1 LIRDRGPINNLGYG
15 ITSRDLPFNEG
26 ETEGVSRDSGYV
38 SKALDGHPVMRFFA
52 HTAASMAV
60 AGVIGAGLKKGGL
73 KLTEKLQEKLS
84 TTTIKDIGQI
94 RKHLDELQGVK
105 RHIEGVNDPYEALVF
120 RDKDSGELT
129 TGYLGRDSE
138 VHRGLYLTSD
148 EIQQAGRG
156 LTSEPAAVWSLK
168 DDIQKKIIR
177 AGRRMPYEL
186 PALYISQR
194 GLSDQVFGEGENK
207 RKLNWYNPA
216 DVISDFV
223 KTSVSNV
230 ATMVLP
236 FEVAGA
242 GASAGKRS
250 LSTFKN
256 SMQHLN
262 ELSPIKQKSYKGF
275 VDLTELLGEVG
286 HDLASLS
293 NRFLRTASQTSGA
306 FNAAA
311 NALAEQPR
319 IVDSLHKARFGMK
332 EARRRSVQA
341 QESQLKRAGQM
352 AKGFAFGIDD
362 EYGALDAIP
371 AFRGLTQAVKKGRQE
386 FKLFGQGY
394 DAVQSSVKY
403 NQLLSSG
410 VSRDE
415 LQRAMNTIQ
424 SQYSSRFSKLSSQVA
439 ILGGG
444 GPGDKSFNRS
454 DFSLGQQQTEYKKLL
469 ARNLERKGLT
479 TEEAESFATQLR
491 VVGLTKGTDP
501 TNIVSIGR
509 NKITAEGDE
518 YYRQMI
524 DRFKGV
530 KGGKD
535 LAEKFNAL
543 AGTSSSSEAFLRN
556 IIEDS
561 NAQFFSKEFQTLTK
575 NKIANQWNSFYR
587 GDLVDIASSFLKP
600 QKALFHDFVGPLGPG
615 KQEFL
620 QRKTAQSLGLKLKDS
635 TGNIV
640 SNDIVKGHLAKK
652 GYDPNNFVQ
661 LRSFLIERNKMS
673 SGIFNSGFNLFG
685 LKPMLLDE
693 AISSGRFQSK
703 NANEQKVIGDL
714 AKRMALNDPVSKSIG
729 LTRLDGVY
737 KTRSGN
743 VLDFSSIKKT
753 FAGVADFFAS
763 EFHIPIVKLNVADLF
778 GYRSF
783 SEIARR
789 GPLQYSPGMT
799 VQPFGDLAKTKSDF
813 HIWHSTGGFLGTKG
827 KVSTYST
834 DSFSGAV
841 YGNELTGTYR
851 PVPTNSTEM
860 FSRHARLSS
869 GMAGEASYDIS
880 GSSGSKFLDFVL
892 GNSQRARGFKNA
904 MAIDAEQPNSL
915 FGLGKR
921 FLSRNRDINNPRVLG
936 KLISGEEVRYKSG
949 TTYKTMK
956 LDVGGNG
963 LRVIDDAG
971 NAVAGIEESDILR
984 AYNSVRKQS
993 FRSGFSSKFMR
1004 ELEDSNQGLFT
1015 FGPMGS
1021 RVSQVGSPQDMT
1033 SMLDDI
1039 ESALPGMANLI
1050 RQQGLDS
1057 SVVQK
1062 MYSRIRNLRSEAD
1075 LLSRSQL
1082 SGRTPSINTRL
1093 EEIKSETFRFIAQ
1106 SNALIGSGAQSKDE
1120 LFITMQSV
1128 LQNMKKSLPAA
1139 QHAEAQA
1146 AVLSTLFNINAFS
1159 TFKQGIPNMENARQ
1173 AAISFFNMSQ
1183 GQAGQAV
1190 REAISPF
1197 TKGTF
1202 DLIGTN
1208 VRKPFST
1215 FIPQMKRIFG
1225 TAQYELD
1232 DLSTDVLGS
1241 GQRTTFVP
1249 TFGTVFGKNPM
1260 AAIKSALGINT
1271 YSNPEGFSGMS
1282 VPISQGV
1289 ERLNKYF
1296 GTLGMQLDVSKFK
1309 GPLDLYARGM
1319 VAKRVLPIYAAGTT
1333 AMTVDRTIGGMVGE
1347 RDQYGEKVYS
1357 PYFTTKAARGVVE
1370 LQSLVAGLAPGG
1382 MTADEKK
1389 EQLLD
1394 GEVPIRQ
1401 GRFWPLGNTPFQGGK
1416 IMYYRPSWYRKLQGG
1431 ALFTDDTYGSPA
1443 EKFLFYNDISP
1454 LRPLDPYR
1462 FERKHYAD
1470 RPYPVS
1476 GEYFSGPWGPLTSML
1491 NATVGRVLKP
1501 QVSMHDEEVMQALGG
1516 YVPAGQFGAYNTAGY
1531 SFGGYKAGVAGIG
1544 GGGSGPGFTAP
1555 NSSGMQITGQMMG
1568 ANNARYAA
1576 AAGMPLATASN
1587 ITRDAIAGL
1596 NAPLMQMSYGPPK
1609 QRGVMAPPIVPA
1621 GVPMSSGAAGYQM
1634 GEIGYRTQEMLGI
1647 YGFGFSSLREKF
1659 GFGKGDFEPDKAVLQ
1674 SASKAYGTSRA
1685 FWDLN
1690 LGGLGDV
1697 PLTAQGALGNLEFS
1711 EIIRRFIPKDRT
1723 GVDYLNPI
1731 RNTMGQQYPFLPGAE
1746 YFTDF
1751 TRGDPFTKISEGE
1764 LRLPGIGYE
1773 RFNTLY
1779 SDQTGK
1785 YGVLNQLDIL
1795 ADVAPYSQQFKS
1807 VNKLA
1812 EKTITDP
1819 GQRTRLLEIQS
1830 QVAQTTKK
1838 YSFSPYEYKDKTASE
1853 AGMHPTLMRAAKFG
1867 EYIAHRDTLFNTK
1880 FLQKRTAVEDWE
1892 RRNVYG
1898 STFPEWQ
1905 RPFESFIQPM
1915 INRATQRDPLSAAA
1929 ALGFSGSLFGRT
1941 PRAKMF
1947 GSLIGAATGF
1957 TASTLGNAVE
1967 TISGE
1972 RYVPRER
1979 RKELALEEYTDILS
1993 YVKNTRLATMAAQAG
2008 DKAAAFQFGQAAK
2021 RTMYG
2026 ADIYGASVDTLS
2038 LAVPKRKREHFRE
2051 MLNAPVEDRKKI
2063 LSTAGRLERRIYE
2076 AAWGMQVEKRPDL
2089 AEYFERHQLPDA
2101 SWEGWHPNTNMEHVK
2116 IKVGQSMGLE
2126 MSQMG
2131 YYPQQIKEA
2140 TLTNPSYPDFYKKEN
2155 DEDVLYRLRRLMSG
2169 NGISGSITPVMN
2181 PFGSNN
2187 IDISAGVR

>member
-1 LIRDRGPINNLGYG
+1 VIRDRGPIHNLGYG

-26 ETEGVSRDSGYV
+26 ETEGVSPNSGYV

-60 AGVIGAGLKKGGL
+60 AGVLGAGLKKGGL
-73 KLTEKLQEKLS
+73 RLAEKLQSKLS
-84 TTTIKDIGQI
+84 TTTIKDITQI

-105 RHIEGVNDPYEALVF
+105 RAIEGVDDPYEALVF
-120 RDKDSGELT
+120 RDPNTNELT
-129 TGYLGRDSE
+129 TGYLGKDSE

-148 EIQQAGRG
+148 ELKQAGRG
-156 LTSEPAAVWSLK
+156 ITSEPAAVWSLK
-168 DDIQKKIIR
+168 DDIQKKLVR

-186 PALYISQR
+186 PALYVTQR
-194 GLSDQVFGEGENK
+194 GISDQLFGDGENRK
-207 RKLNWYNPA
+207 KLNWYNPA
-216 DVISDFV
+216 DVVSDFV
-223 KTSVSNV
+223 KTSVTNV
-230 ATMVLP
+230 ATMILP
-236 FEVAGA
+236 FETAGA
-242 GASAGKRS
+242 GITSGKRS

-256 SMQHLN
+256 SMQHLH
-262 ELSPIKQKSYKGF
+262 ELSPIKQKAHKGF
-275 VDLTELLGEVG
+275 VDLTELLSEVG
-286 HDLASLS
+286 HDLSTIS
-293 NRFLRTASQTSGA
+293 NKFLRTASQTSA
-306 FNAAA
+306 AVNAAA
-311 NALAEQPR
+311 NALNEQPR
-319 IVDSLHKARFGMK
+319 FVDALSKARFGYK
-332 EARRRSVQA
+332 EARRRSIQNG
-341 QESQLKRAGQM
+341 ESRLRKAGQM
-352 AKGFAFGIDD
+352 AKGLAFGVDD

-371 AFRGLTQAVKKGRQE
+371 AFRGLTQAVRKGHQE

-394 DAVQSSVKY
+394 DALQSSMKY
-403 NQLLSSG
+403 NQMLSAAS
-410 VSRDE
+410 SKDE
-415 LQRAMNTIQ
+415 LHRAMNVIQ
-424 SQYSSRFSKLSSQVA
+424 SQYSSRFSRLASQVA

-454 DFSLGQQQTEYKKLL
+454 DFFMGQQQHEYKKLL
-469 ARNLERKGLT
+469 AKNLEKKGLT
-479 TEEAESFATQLR
+479 TDEAESFASQLR
-491 VVGLTKGTDP
+491 VAGLTKGTDP

-518 YYRQMI
+518 YYRQII
-524 DRFKGV
+524 DRFRGV
-530 KGGKD
+530 KGGKE
-535 LAEKFNAL
+535 LAEKFNSL
-543 AGTSSSSEAFLRN
+543 AGTSSSSEQFLRG
-556 IIEDS
+556 IIQDS
-561 NAQFFSKEFQTLTK
+561 NDQFFSKEFQTLIR
-575 NKIANQWNSFYR
+575 NKIGNQWNSFYR
-587 GDLVDIASSFLKP
+587 GDLVDIGSSFLKP
-600 QKALFHDFVGPLGPG
+600 QKALFHDFVGPLGPA

-620 QRKTAQSLGLKLKDS
+620 QRKTAQALGLKLKDK
-635 TGNIV
+635 TGNII
-640 SNDIVKGHLAKK
+640 SNDIVKGHLSKR

-661 LRSFLIERNKMS
+661 LRSLLIERNKMT
-673 SGIFNSGFNLFG
+673 SGVFNSGFNLFG

-703 NANEQKVIGDL
+703 NKTEQGIIGDL

-783 SEIARR
+783 SEMARR

-799 VQPFGDLAKTKSDF
+799 VQPFGDLARTKSDF

-827 KVSTYST
+827 KVTTYST

-841 YGNELTGTYR
+841 YGDELKGTYR
-851 PVPTNSTEM
+851 PIPTNSTEM

-869 GMAGEASYDIS
+869 GMAGEAPYDIS
-880 GSSGSKFLDFVL
+880 GNSGSRFLNLVL
-892 GNSQRARGFKNA
+892 GNSQRARGFKNF

-936 KLISGEEVRYKSG
+936 KLISGQEVRYKSG

-956 LDVGGNG
+956 LDTSGNS

-971 NAVAGIEESDILR
+971 NAVAGIEEADILR

-993 FRSGFSSKFMR
+993 FQSGFSSKFMGQ
-1004 ELEDSNQGLFT
+1004 LEEASEDLFT
-1015 FGPMGS
+1015 FGPLK
-1021 RVSQVGSPQDMT
+1021 SQVSKIGSPQDL
-1033 SMLDDI
+1033 SSLLDDV
-1039 ESALPGMANLI
+1039 EGALPGMAAELRAKNI
-1050 RQQGLDS
+1050 DP

-1062 MYSRIRNLRSEAD
+1062 MYSRIRSLRSDAD

-1093 EEIKSETFRFIAQ
+1093 EELKSETFRFIAQ
-1106 SNALIGSGAQSKDE
+1106 SNALIGSNGQTKE
-1120 LFITMQSV
+1120 EMFITMQSI
-1128 LQNMKKSLPAA
+1128 LQNMKKTLPAS
-1139 QHAEAQA
+1139 QQAEAQA
-1146 AVLSTLFNINAFS
+1146 AVLSTLFNINAFG
-1159 TFKQGIPNMENARQ
+1159 TFKQGIPNMQNARE
-1173 AAISFFNMSQ
+1173 AAISFFKMSQ
-1183 GQAGQAV
+1183 GQAGESVRQAV
-1190 REAISPF
+1190 SPF
-1197 TKGTF
+1197 TEGTF
-1202 DLIGTN
+1202 GLIGTN
-1208 VRKPFST
+1208 VRKPFSS
-1215 FIPQMKRIFG
+1215 FIPGMKRIFG

-1296 GTLGMQLDVSKFK
+1296 GTLGLQLDVSKFK
-1309 GPLDLYARGM
+1309 GPLDLYTRGM
-1319 VAKRVLPIYAAGTT
+1319 VGKRVLPIYAAGAT

-1382 MTADEKK
+1382 MTAQEKK
-1389 EQLLD
+1389 EQLLE

-1462 FERKHYAD
+1462 FERKHYSD

-1501 QVSMHDEEVMQALGG
+1501 QVEMHEEEVRQALGG
-1516 YVPAGQFGAYNTAGY
+1516 YVPAGQFGAYNTSGY
-1531 SFGGYKAGVAGIG
+1531 SFGGYKAGVSQFG
-1544 GGGSGPGFTAP
+1544 GGGTGPGFTVP
-1555 NSSGMQITGQMMG
+1555 NSSAMQITGQMMG
-1568 ANNARYAA
+1568 ANNGRYAA
-1576 AAGMPLATASN
+1576 AAGSPLSTASN
-1587 ITRDAIAGL
+1587 ITTSTIAGL

-1621 GVPMSSGAAGYQM
+1621 GVPISSGSMGYQM
-1634 GEIGYRTQEMLGI
+1634 GEIGYRSQEMLGI

-1674 SASKAYGTSRA
+1674 SASKAYGTGRA

-1711 EIIRRFIPKDRT
+1711 EIVRRFIPKERT
-1723 GVDYLNPI
+1723 GIDYLNPI
-1731 RNTMGQQYPFLPGAE
+1731 KNTMGQQYPFLPGSE
-1746 YFTDF
+1746 YYVDF

-1819 GQRTRLLEIQS
+1819 GQRMRLMEIQS
-1830 QVAQTTKK
+1830 QVAETTQK
-1838 YSFSPYEYKDKTASE
+1838 YSFSQYQYKDKNASE
-1853 AGMHPTLMRAAKFG
+1853 AGMHPTLLRAAKFG
-1867 EYIAHRDTLFNTK
+1867 EYLAHRDTLFNTK
-1880 FLQKRTAVEDWE
+1880 FMQKRTAVEDWE

-1915 INRATQRDPLSAAA
+1915 INRATQRDPISAAA

-1941 PRAKMF
+1941 PRAKLF
-1947 GSLIGAATGF
+1947 GSLVGATTGF
-1957 TASTLGNAVE
+1957 TASSLGQTVQKL
-1967 TISGE
+1967 SGE
-1972 RYVPRER
+1972 RYIPRER
-1979 RKELALEEYTDILS
+1979 RKELALEEYSDILT

-2008 DKAAAFQFGQAAK
+2008 DRASAFQFGQAAK

-2051 MLNAPVEDRKKI
+2051 MLNAPVEDRKRI
-2063 LSTAGRLERRIYE
+2063 LSTAGRLERRIYQ

-2116 IKVGQSMGLE
+2116 IKIGQSMGLE

-2155 DEDVLYRLRRLMSG
+2155 DEDVLVRLRRLMSG
-2169 NGISGSITPVMN
+2169 SGISGTITPVMN
-2181 PFGSNN
+2181 PFGSND
-2187 IDISAGVR
+2187 IDISAGIR